1 VPAGSEGLLRT
12 THHRQ
17 NLCQI
22 AAPACMF
29 NCLIS
34 WTPSRSVTNE
44 FFRRS
49 KGPPSMPAWQA
60 WYTQS
65 GVQRSSLPTLTCS
78 AETCNHHKPRRL
90 GFKRTLFKESSRPDV
105 TEQASRLRDR
115 FVFTPQT
122 HHRPRYSEVGTCLLL
137 EAHGCQDGVSALSR
151 CCNRC
156 CVEISALCS

>member
-1 VPAGSEGLLRT
+1 
-12 THHRQ
+12 
-17 NLCQI
+17 
-22 AAPACMF
+22 
-29 NCLIS
+29 
-34 WTPSRSVTNE
+34 
-44 FFRRS
+44 
-49 KGPPSMPAWQA
+49 MPAWQA

-65 GVQRSSLPTLTCS
+65 GIQGSSLPTLTCS